1 MAGKR
6 SGRGGSTYIERR
18 ALPLALIIGS
28 ILLFILAFLPG
39 AGAPP
44 GNQPVVPLSSS
55 TIVASGIIVGLV
67 FVISAF
73 LVRRRF

>member
-6 SGRGGSTYIERR
+6 TRRDGRAYAGQR

-39 AGAPP
+39 TSVPP